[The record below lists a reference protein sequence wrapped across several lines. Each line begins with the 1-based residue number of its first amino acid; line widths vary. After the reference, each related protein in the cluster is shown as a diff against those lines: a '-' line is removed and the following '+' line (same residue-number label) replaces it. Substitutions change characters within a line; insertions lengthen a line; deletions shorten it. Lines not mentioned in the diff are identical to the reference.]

1 MFLVGRSVT
10 LESEFCVV
18 LPVVNFWAKFGM
30 ETTEVTEEICII
42 VLEISQGS
50 RKFISGIVVN
60 CV

>member
-1 MFLVGRSVT
+1 M
-10 LESEFCVV
+10 ESEFCVV